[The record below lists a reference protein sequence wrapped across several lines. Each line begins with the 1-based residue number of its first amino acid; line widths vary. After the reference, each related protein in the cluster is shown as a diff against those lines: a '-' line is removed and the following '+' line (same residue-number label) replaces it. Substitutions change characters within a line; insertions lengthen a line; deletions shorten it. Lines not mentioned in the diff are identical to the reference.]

1 MRVLADENQ
10 HPVVVARLRTAGYDV
25 EWIRETSPGA
35 IDEAILQRSDIG
47 AFVFV
52 TDDRDF
58 GDLIFNQGY
67 PAPRAVLY
75 NRLNRAHPDAI
86 ADRLLAQL
94 AAGGIDGLLMT
105 ITTDGI
111 RTKPFPAGASHG

>member
-10 HPVVVARLRTAGYDV
+10 HPVVVARLRNAGYTV
-25 EWIRETSPGA
+25 EWIRETSPGS
-35 IDEAILQRSDIG
+35 IDEVILQRPDIND
-47 AFVFV
+47 FVFI

-58 GDLIFNQGY
+58 GDLIFNRGY
-67 PAPRAVLY
+67 PAPRAILY

-86 ADRLLAQL
+86 ADRLLVQL
-94 AAGGIDGLLMT
+94 TAGGIDGFLTT
-105 ITTDGI
+105 ITRDGI